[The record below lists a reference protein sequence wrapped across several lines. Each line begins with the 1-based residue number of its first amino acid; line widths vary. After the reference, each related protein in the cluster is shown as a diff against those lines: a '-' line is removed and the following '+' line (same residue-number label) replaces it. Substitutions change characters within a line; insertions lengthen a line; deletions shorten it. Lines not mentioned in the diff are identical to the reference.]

1 MEKEISIEINTENVF
16 FELNDQNDYLLNSDY
31 LRNYEEIIRE
41 MNGDFLQ
48 TLNNYSQIFNN
59 GTPVSKQNL

>member
-48 TLNNYSQIFNN
+48 TLNNYSQIFKN